1 MYLSYFYKHA
11 EMSIRLGYFWVAM
24 TAADI
29 IAAVAGAGLLR
40 MRGVLGY
47 EGWRWMFLV
56 EVRLSSCSLIPR
68 MHIMLS
74 EEQHDMLRL
83 SRVY

>member
-1 MYLSYFYKHA
+1 
-11 EMSIRLGYFWVAM
+11 MSIRLGYFWVAM